1 MGCGRGEGG
10 GCLRPLLSAGPKPPQ
25 RLPGLSVQR
34 LLWERMPKRKRRR
47 RAGPRTAPS
56 GSGSQAVCPA
66 LPGQRDPQAA
76 CPRGVADPP
85 LSARPWKQAAGR
97 ACRGACFEVLGTEQ
111 RLRSRTHSVDTPH
124 IPTARPWL
132 GRLTV
137 GTQFPFSE
145 NLKGRSED
153 LV

>member
-1 MGCGRGEGG
+1 MLVLRSWAQSRGCG
-10 GCLRPLLSAGPKPPQ
+10 A
-25 RLPGLSVQR
+25 
-34 LLWERMPKRKRRR
+34 
-47 RAGPRTAPS
+47 ART
-56 GSGSQAVCPA
+56 Q
-66 LPGQRDPQAA
+66 
-76 CPRGVADPP
+76 
-85 LSARPWKQAAGR
+85 W
-97 ACRGACFEVLGTEQ
+97 
-111 RLRSRTHSVDTPH
+111 THPH